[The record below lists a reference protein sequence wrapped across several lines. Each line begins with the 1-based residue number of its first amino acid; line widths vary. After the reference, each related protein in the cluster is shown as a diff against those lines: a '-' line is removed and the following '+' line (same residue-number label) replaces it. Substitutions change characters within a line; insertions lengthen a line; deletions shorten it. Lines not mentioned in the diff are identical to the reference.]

1 LIGKPVDLGD
11 IMGKF
16 KLIKM
21 LTSFLAVVFLL
32 TACTTTQS
40 DSPFISAEPEAGSVQ
55 TRTPQTLRLY
65 FEQLP
70 DVPRSEVTLLGPT
83 GNLNIRG
90 MHTMGAN
97 DLMME
102 INDQVVDGE
111 YTVYWTMHLEEDSNE
126 YQGQYSFSV
135 QTN

>member
-1 LIGKPVDLGD
+1 
-11 IMGKF
+11 MGNF

-21 LTSFLAVVFLL
+21 LTSLLAVVFLL

-40 DSPFISAEPEAGSVQ
+40 DSPFISAEPEEGSVQ

-70 DVPRSEVTLLGPT
+70 DVPRSEVTLQGPS
-83 GNLNIRG
+83 GILNIRG
-90 MHTMGAN
+90 MHTMGEN

-111 YTVYWTMHLEEDSNE
+111 YTVYWSTHLEEDPNE
-126 YQGQYSFSV
+126 YQGRYSFSV
-135 QTN
+135 QAN

>member
-1 LIGKPVDLGD
+1 
-11 IMGKF
+11 MGKF